1 MTLGKFSEHLI
12 IPYVSISILII
23 IFRLTHDVEIVD
35 SKIKLYQQKEAL
47 EKIKKLT
54 VMKDPKSLENPGP

>member
-1 MTLGKFSEHLI
+1 MTLFIEHLI